1 MSSVVKWVVCILGF
15 FLIYRIFEM
24 RDTSIFKTLF
34 NTLEKKEYVGG
45 WFGKYEQSFKR
56 LNLPFNRLVVAL
68 LLILGGFIAKILY
81 EVALELFAVSSVA
94 YIISLPFVFSGFAVV
109 NFWGERKKAQLEAG
123 LNDFLIQLKSALR
136 VNNDIIEALRRIQNS
151 AMEPFQSYLKQMLNE
166 INSGKLP
173 EQALRDFAM
182 RVGIEKFSLYI
193 EHLRFCHVYGG
204 DVLQLTERTQEM
216 IAAALKEKKKRN
228 RETNDVC
235 NVLYI
240 LIAIDLFMYKSFLMG
255 NRYYFEIMTGS
266 LVGMVLVN
274 LNFISIWLMLL
285 LSKFIRKLDY

>member
-1 MSSVVKWVVCILGF
+1 MSNVMKWIVCVLAF
-15 FLIYRIFEM
+15 FLIYRFFEI
-24 RDTSIFKTLF
+24 RDTSVFKRF
-34 NTLEKKEYVGG
+34 ISALEKKEYVGG
-45 WFGKYEQSFKR
+45 WLEKYEQSFKR
-56 LNLPFNRLVVAL
+56 LNLPFNRLVVVL
-68 LLILGGFIAKILY
+68 LLILGGFIAKAIY
-81 EVALELFAVSSVA
+81 KIALELFAMTSVA
-94 YIISLPFVFSGFAVV
+94 YIISIPFIFSGFAIVS
-109 NFWGERKKAQLEAG
+109 FLSERKKALLESG

-136 VNNDIIEALRRIQNS
+136 VNNDVIEALRRIQNS

-173 EQALRDFAM
+173 EQALRDFALK
-182 RVGIEKFSLYI
+182 VGIEKFSLYI

-204 DVLQLTERTQEM
+204 DVLQLTEKTQEM

-255 NRYYFEIMTGS
+255 NAYYFEIMTRS
-266 LVGMVLVN
+266 FVGMILVN
-274 LNFISIWLMLL
+274 MNFISIWLMLL

>member
-1 MSSVVKWVVCILGF
+1 MSSVVKLAVCVLCF
-15 FLIYRIFEM
+15 LLIYRVLQSK
-24 RDTSIFKTLF
+24 DTSVFRGI
-34 NTLEKKEYVGG
+34 LERAQKKEYVGG
-45 WFGKYEQSFKR
+45 WFQRYEMQFKR
-56 LNLPFNRLVVAL
+56 LNLPFNHFVILLCFLLGIVAARFVYFVVESVFVL
-68 LLILGGFIAKILY
+68 P
-81 EVALELFAVSSVA
+81 SVA
-94 YIISLPFVFSGFAVV
+94 YIISIPFVFSVFAVV
-109 NFWGERKKAQLEAG
+109 SFLAERKKVMIETG

-136 VNNDIIEALRRIQNS
+136 VNNDIIEALRRVQNNV
-151 AMEPFQSYLKQMLNE
+151 MEPFQGYLKQMLSE

-173 EQALRDFAM
+173 EQALRDFAV
-182 RVGIEKFSLYI
+182 RVGIEKFSLYM

-216 IAAALKEKKKRN
+216 IAAAIKEKKKRN

-255 NRYYFEIMTGS
+255 NDYYFHVMTRNF
-266 LVGMVLVN
+266 LGMCLVN
-274 LNFISIWLMLL
+274 INFISIWGMLL